1 MSEYRSIT
9 VETGREFVGKYR
21 KLDRRIERQGAL
33 RKAYIR
39 AGDAEKAADAADR
52 HSEALD
58 EQEDLVFEEMRRL
71 WVNARQTDETLPEL
85 PESWDTEASGR
96 AIRFSFY
103 EIEAFRGI

>member
-1 MSEYRSIT
+1 MSEYRSLTI
-9 VETGREFVGKYR
+9 ETSRGFAPAYR
-21 KLDRRIERQGAL
+21 KLDRRIEKLDAL

-39 AGDAEKAADAADR
+39 AGDAENAGNVAEQ

-58 EQEDLVFEEMRRL
+58 AQEDLLFEEMRRL

-85 PESWDTEASGR
+85 PESWEQEACGR
-96 AIRFSFY
+96 AIRCSFY

>member
-1 MSEYRSIT
+1 MSDYRSIT
-9 VETGREFVGKYR
+9 VEATRDFIAEYR
-21 KLDRRIERQGAL
+21 KLDRIIERQDAL

-39 AGDAEKAADAADR
+39 AGEAESAGDAADR
-52 HSEALD
+52 HSDALD
-58 EQEDLVFEEMRRL
+58 AQEDLLYEEMRRL

-85 PESWDTEASGR
+85 PESWETDASGR